1 MSDITANVPAWPS
14 TVEETIEH
22 APDAPTDFSTVISVQ
37 PAPAATTIPDSFV
50 KAVANG
56 LSAGTSGAVALP
68 SAAQKYV
75 TAFILFASVAI
86 TPFST
91 LFVAGF
97 SWTTLWQF
105 VALLSGAVVSYLIPL
120 APRGWRGV
128 GKTLAMTVAAV
139 ATAIIPVWQNDWNAA
154 SIFALITAVVTAVG
168 TELGVQFRTDQNVS
182 TTVNPA

>member
-1 MSDITANVPAWPS
+1 MSFTTASSSIAEA
-14 TVEETIEH
+14 TGI
-22 APDAPTDFSTVISVQ
+22 
-37 PAPAATTIPDSFV
+37 PAP
-50 KAVANG
+50 VADPAPNG
-56 LSAGTSGAVALP
+56 SGVVASSGAGSAGTITLP

-91 LFVAGF
+91 LFMSGF
-97 SWTTLWQF
+97 SWTALWQF
-105 VALLSGAVVSYLIPL
+105 VALLSGAVVSYLVPL
-120 APRGWRGV
+120 APRGWRGAF
-128 GKTLAMTVAAV
+128 KTLAMVVAAI

-154 SIFALITAVVTAVG
+154 SIFALVTAVVTAVG